1 MDNKKFK
8 QIARIYARI
17 SSDRQHETSIEA
29 QIEAMKKYCEE
40 NDMEII
46 GIYID
51 RAISG
56 TSTENRSEFK
66 RMMKDCNESGGD
78 YVIVHKF
85 DRLGRSLRDMIETF
99 DNLQNLGI
107 DVISVT
113 QPLMAGN
120 MGKLIRG
127 LQWLLDEFYSDNLG
141 DEVMKGHRI
150 KAQKC
155 LHNGGTP
162 PLGYDVDPL
171 TKKLIIN
178 EKEAEA
184 VKLIYDLYLKGYG
197 YNKIAQE
204 LNQKGYR
211 TKEGN
216 YFTHNS
222 FHDLLRNKK
231 YCGYYVYNLTAKK
244 LRGGKRN
251 KHKHKNDDE
260 VISIKGGVPA
270 IISEETYNKVL
281 EKMEKNRHKQGAY
294 SAKRLYM
301 LSGLIRCGECGCAM
315 QGDTRKSGKGY
326 ITNSYRCKHHNKT
339 QCCNKEIKQELIENY
354 VMTLL
359 QKTIFCES
367 SIPLL
372 LQGIRESLATKD
384 SHVIAETKRID
395 DTIRGKKKRITHIK
409 NAVMNGFAEEDFID
423 DLAKLKSDVEAL
435 EEQRRQLP
443 PIRKLP
449 DITEEMLRNVISN
462 FSERLKK
469 RNTED
474 CKRFISEFVDS
485 VIIYKDKVDV
495 NLKLSPAIDDYTISR
510 SVNRQFLPNPNKTQN
525 NN

>member
-1 MDNKKFK
+1 MSNIKFK
-8 QIARIYARI
+8 KTARIYARI
-17 SSDRQHETSIEA
+17 SSERQNETSIEA
-29 QIEAMKKYCEE
+29 QIEAIKKYCEE
-40 NDMEII
+40 NDIEII

-85 DRLGRSLRDMIETF
+85 DRLGRSLRDMINTF
-99 DNLQNLGI
+99 DHLQALDI
-107 DVISVT
+107 EVISVT

-127 LQWLLDEFYSDNLG
+127 MQWLLDEFYSDNLG
-141 DEVMKGHRI
+141 DEVMKGHKI
-150 KAQKC
+150 KAEKC
-155 LHNGGTP
+155 QHNGGTP

-171 TKKLIIN
+171 TEKLIIN
-178 EKEAEA
+178 TQEAEA

-197 YNKIAQE
+197 YDKIAQE
-204 LNQKGYR
+204 LNKKGYR

-231 YCGYYVYNLTAKK
+231 YCGYYIYNLTAKK
-244 LRGGKRN
+244 PHGGKSN
-251 KHKHKNDDE
+251 KHKYKNDDK

-270 IISEETYNKVL
+270 IISEDTYNKVL
-281 EKMEKNRHKQGAY
+281 EKMERNRHKQGAY

-301 LSGLIRCGECGCAM
+301 LSGLIRCGECGCTM

-326 ITNSYRCKHHNKT
+326 ITNSYRCKHHNKAH
-339 QCCNKEIKQELIENY
+339 CCNKEINQELIENY

-359 QKTIFCES
+359 QTTIFCES

-372 LQGIRESLATKD
+372 LQGIKESLATKD
-384 SHVIAETKRID
+384 SRVIAESDRID
-395 DTIRGKKKRITHIK
+395 NVISGKKKRIINIK
-409 NAVMNGFAEEDFID
+409 NAVMNGFAEEDFIS
-423 DLAKLKSDVEAL
+423 DLAQLNADVAAL

-449 DITEEMLRNVISN
+449 DITEEMLRTVISS

-469 RNTED
+469 RNAED
-474 CKRFISEFVDS
+474 CKRFIGEFVDS
-485 VIIYKDKVDV
+485 VTVYKDKVDV
-495 NLKLSPAIDDYTISR
+495 SLKLLPAIDDYTISR
-510 SVNRQFLPNPNKTQN
+510 SVNRQFLPNPNKAQN
-525 NN
+525 DD